1 MNIVYFMKLK
11 IIKMKVEDFEMKM
24 YENKKFV
31 SLVDES
37 RKLKVEVDVEVFD
50 KVFEKNI
57 DSLMFEVEMIIDGL
71 FDDVVKVV
79 KFVSNDES
87 YDVYLNGVKYEFDF

>member
-1 MNIVYFMKLK
+1 
-11 IIKMKVEDFEMKM
+11 MKVEDFKMKM
-24 YENKKFV
+24 YENEKVV
-31 SLVDES
+31 SLVDET
-37 RKLKVEVDVEVFD
+37 RKLKVEVDVEVFE

-57 DSLMFEVEMIIDGL
+57 DSLMFEVDMIIDGL

-79 KFVSNDES
+79 KFVSNDEN

>member
-1 MNIVYFMKLK
+1 
-11 IIKMKVEDFEMKM
+11 MKM

-57 DSLMFEVEMIIDGL
+57 DSLMFEVEMIIDRL

-79 KFVSNDES
+79 KFVSNDEN

>member
-1 MNIVYFMKLK
+1 
-11 IIKMKVEDFEMKM
+11 MKM
-24 YENKKFV
+24 YENEKVV

-57 DSLMFEVEMIIDGL
+57 DSLMFEVDMIIDGL

-79 KFVSNDES
+79 KFVSNDEN

>member
-1 MNIVYFMKLK
+1 
-11 IIKMKVEDFEMKM
+11 MKM
-24 YENKKFV
+24 YENKKVV

-79 KFVSNDES
+79 KFVSNDEN
-87 YDVYLNGVKYEFDF
+87 YDVYLNGVKYEFDFWGGIENEK

>member
-1 MNIVYFMKLK
+1 M
-11 IIKMKVEDFEMKM
+11 
-24 YENKKFV
+24 KKFV
-31 SLVDES
+31 SLVDET

-50 KVFEKNI
+50 KVFEKNV
-57 DSLMFEVEMIIDGL
+57 DSLMLEVDMIIDGL

-79 KFVSNDES
+79 KFVSNDEN

>member
-1 MNIVYFMKLK
+1 
-11 IIKMKVEDFEMKM
+11 MKVEDFEMKM

-71 FDDVVKVV
+71 FNDVVKVV
-79 KFVSNDES
+79 KFVSNDEN
-87 YDVYLNGVKYEFDF
+87 YDVYLNGVKYEFDY

>member
-1 MNIVYFMKLK
+1 
-11 IIKMKVEDFEMKM
+11 MKVEDFEMKM
-24 YENKKFV
+24 YENKKVV
-31 SLVDES
+31 SLIDES

-79 KFVSNDES
+79 KFVSNDEN

>member
-1 MNIVYFMKLK
+1 
-11 IIKMKVEDFEMKM
+11 MKM
-24 YENKKFV
+24 YENKKVV

-37 RKLKVEVDVEVFD
+37 RKLKVEVDVEVFE

-79 KFVSNDES
+79 KFVSNDEN
-87 YDVYLNGVKYEFDF
+87 YDVYLNGVKYEFDFWGRIENEK

>member
-1 MNIVYFMKLK
+1 
-11 IIKMKVEDFEMKM
+11 MKVEDFEMKM
-24 YENKKFV
+24 YENEKVV

-37 RKLKVEVDVEVFD
+37 RKLKVEVDVEVFE

-57 DSLMFEVEMIIDGL
+57 DSLMFEVDMIIDGL
-71 FDDVVKVV
+71 FNDVVKVV
-79 KFVSNDES
+79 KFVSNDEN

>member
-1 MNIVYFMKLK
+1 
-11 IIKMKVEDFEMKM
+11 MKM

-37 RKLKVEVDVEVFD
+37 RKLKVEVDVEVFE

-71 FDDVVKVV
+71 FNDVVKVV
-79 KFVSNDES
+79 KFVSNDEN
-87 YDVYLNGVKYEFDF
+87 YDVYLNGVKYEFDY

>member
-1 MNIVYFMKLK
+1 
-11 IIKMKVEDFEMKM
+11 MKVEDFEMKM
-24 YENKKFV
+24 YENKKVV

-37 RKLKVEVDVEVFD
+37 RKLKVEVDVEVFE

-71 FDDVVKVV
+71 FNDVVKVV
-79 KFVSNDES
+79 KFVSNDEN
-87 YDVYLNGVKYEFDF
+87 YDVYLNGVRYEFDY

>member
-1 MNIVYFMKLK
+1 
-11 IIKMKVEDFEMKM
+11 MKM
-24 YENKKFV
+24 YENKKVV

-37 RKLKVEVDVEVFD
+37 RKLKVEVDIEVFD

-79 KFVSNDES
+79 KFVSNDEN

>member
-1 MNIVYFMKLK
+1 M
-11 IIKMKVEDFEMKM
+11 
-24 YENKKFV
+24 KKFV

-50 KVFEKNI
+50 KVFEKNV
-57 DSLMFEVEMIIDGL
+57 DSLMFEVDMIIDGL

-79 KFVSNDES
+79 KFVSNDDEN

>member
-1 MNIVYFMKLK
+1 
-11 IIKMKVEDFEMKM
+11 MKM
-24 YENKKFV
+24 YENKKVV

-79 KFVSNDES
+79 KFVSNDEN

>member
-1 MNIVYFMKLK
+1 
-11 IIKMKVEDFEMKM
+11 MKM
-24 YENKKFV
+24 YENKKVV

-37 RKLKVEVDVEVFD
+37 RKLKVEVDVEVFE

-71 FDDVVKVV
+71 FNDVVKVV
-79 KFVSNDES
+79 KFVSNDDEN
-87 YDVYLNGVKYEFDF
+87 YDVYLNGVRYEFDFWGGIKNEK

>member
-1 MNIVYFMKLK
+1 
-11 IIKMKVEDFEMKM
+11 MKM
-24 YENKKFV
+24 YENEKVV

-37 RKLKVEVDVEVFD
+37 RKLKVEIDVEVFD

-79 KFVSNDES
+79 KFVSNDEN
-87 YDVYLNGVKYEFDF
+87 YDVYLNGVKYEFDFWGGIENEK

>member
-1 MNIVYFMKLK
+1 
-11 IIKMKVEDFEMKM
+11 MKM
-24 YENKKFV
+24 YENKKVV

-37 RKLKVEVDVEVFD
+37 RKLKVEVDVEVFE

-79 KFVSNDES
+79 KFVSNDEN

>member
-1 MNIVYFMKLK
+1 
-11 IIKMKVEDFEMKM
+11 MKM

-37 RKLKVEVDVEVFD
+37 RKLKVEVDVEVFE

-71 FDDVVKVV
+71 FNDVVKVV
-79 KFVSNDES
+79 KFVSNDEN

>member
-1 MNIVYFMKLK
+1 
-11 IIKMKVEDFEMKM
+11 MKM
-24 YENKKFV
+24 YENEKVV

-79 KFVSNDES
+79 KFVSNDEN

>member
-1 MNIVYFMKLK
+1 
-11 IIKMKVEDFEMKM
+11 MKM
-24 YENKKFV
+24 YENEKVV

-37 RKLKVEVDVEVFD
+37 RKLKVEVDVEVFE

-79 KFVSNDES
+79 KFVSNDEN
-87 YDVYLNGVKYEFDF
+87 YDVYLNGVKYEFDFWGGIENEK

>member
-1 MNIVYFMKLK
+1 
-11 IIKMKVEDFEMKM
+11 MKM
-24 YENKKFV
+24 YENKNVV

-37 RKLKVEVDVEVFD
+37 RKLKVEVDVEVFE

-71 FDDVVKVV
+71 FNDVVKVV

>member
-1 MNIVYFMKLK
+1 
-11 IIKMKVEDFEMKM
+11 MKM
-24 YENKKFV
+24 YENKKVV

-37 RKLKVEVDVEVFD
+37 RKLKVEVDVEVFE

-79 KFVSNDES
+79 KFVSNDEN
-87 YDVYLNGVKYEFDF
+87 YDVYLNGVKYEFDYWWGGIENEK

>member
-1 MNIVYFMKLK
+1 
-11 IIKMKVEDFEMKM
+11 MKM
-24 YENKKFV
+24 YENKKVV

-37 RKLKVEVDVEVFD
+37 RKLKVEVDVEVFE

-71 FDDVVKVV
+71 FNDVVKVV
-79 KFVSNDES
+79 KFVSNDDEN
-87 YDVYLNGVKYEFDF
+87 YDVYLNGVRYEFDF

>member
-1 MNIVYFMKLK
+1 
-11 IIKMKVEDFEMKM
+11 MKM

-31 SLVDES
+31 SLVDEN
-37 RKLKVEVDVEVFD
+37 RKLKVEVDVEVFE

-71 FDDVVKVV
+71 FNDVVKVV
-79 KFVSNDES
+79 KFVSNDEN
-87 YDVYLNGVKYEFDF
+87 YDVYLNGVKYEFDY

>member
-1 MNIVYFMKLK
+1 
-11 IIKMKVEDFEMKM
+11 MKVEDFEMKM

-37 RKLKVEVDVEVFD
+37 RKLKVEVDVEVFE

-79 KFVSNDES
+79 KFVSNDEN

>member
-1 MNIVYFMKLK
+1 
-11 IIKMKVEDFEMKM
+11 MKM
-24 YENKKFV
+24 YENEKVV

-37 RKLKVEVDVEVFD
+37 KKLKVEVDVEVFE

-71 FDDVVKVV
+71 FDGVVKVV
-79 KFVSNDES
+79 KFVSNDEN

>member
-1 MNIVYFMKLK
+1 
-11 IIKMKVEDFEMKM
+11 MKM
-24 YENKKFV
+24 YENKKVV

-71 FDDVVKVV
+71 FNDVVKVV
-79 KFVSNDES
+79 KFVSNDEN
-87 YDVYLNGVKYEFDF
+87 YDVYLNGVKYEFDY

>member
-1 MNIVYFMKLK
+1 
-11 IIKMKVEDFEMKM
+11 MKVEDFEMKM

-79 KFVSNDES
+79 KFVSNDEN
-87 YDVYLNGVKYEFDF
+87 YDVYLNGVKYEFDY

>member
-1 MNIVYFMKLK
+1 
-11 IIKMKVEDFEMKM
+11 MKM

-79 KFVSNDES
+79 KFVSNDEN
-87 YDVYLNGVKYEFDF
+87 YDVYLNGVKYEFDFWGGIENEK

>member
-1 MNIVYFMKLK
+1 
-11 IIKMKVEDFEMKM
+11 MKVEDFEMKM
-24 YENKKFV
+24 YENENVV

-37 RKLKVEVDVEVFD
+37 RKLKVEVDVEVFE

-79 KFVSNDES
+79 KFVSNDEN

>member
-1 MNIVYFMKLK
+1 
-11 IIKMKVEDFEMKM
+11 MKM

-79 KFVSNDES
+79 KFVSNDEN

>member
-1 MNIVYFMKLK
+1 
-11 IIKMKVEDFEMKM
+11 MKVEDFEMKM

-31 SLVDES
+31 SLVDEN
-37 RKLKVEVDVEVFD
+37 RKLKVEVDVEVFE

-79 KFVSNDES
+79 KFVSNDEN
-87 YDVYLNGVKYEFDF
+87 YDVYLNGVKYEFDY

>member
-1 MNIVYFMKLK
+1 
-11 IIKMKVEDFEMKM
+11 MKM

-37 RKLKVEVDVEVFD
+37 RKLKVEVDVEVFE

-79 KFVSNDES
+79 KFVSNDEN
-87 YDVYLNGVKYEFDF
+87 YDVYLNGVKYEFDY

>member
-1 MNIVYFMKLK
+1 
-11 IIKMKVEDFEMKM
+11 MKM
-24 YENKKFV
+24 YENEKVV

-37 RKLKVEVDVEVFD
+37 RKLKVEIDVEVFE

-79 KFVSNDES
+79 KFVSNDEN
-87 YDVYLNGVKYEFDF
+87 YDVYLNGVKYEFDFWGGIENEK